1 MRFMVGPILILDPD
15 ETPLVYLDSDA
26 VTVTEKSALNS
37 FREIRVTHPLRHS
50 DGRDYS
56 RYIRPGMKMFWYT
69 TTEGDSCLYVIDG
82 AVKYD
87 YDANTVDFT
96 AHEAAAEL
104 QDLPPVWVDP
114 VVADNFQDARIGQQ
128 WTTTTNGGQ
137 ITEGKGYLQL
147 YASQGT
153 QIVWGGASTYRSPCI
168 AHTPLLEGNSFTL
181 ITRIIPMPTLNN
193 EAPFGLAI
201 TNNNFEAF
209 YRIERR
215 WSNDGKHYVRTDY
228 RNPGGT
234 ETQVQSDEYKDL
246 SVMAATWFMLEV
258 DADGK
263 ATTSWSPDGVS
274 WTSHTTTQLTWT
286 PTRAG
291 VFIRNWSPDYNFVKA
306 RATTFKYIPWRGR
319 LVDVTDEYLTN
330 LTGGRFTAT
339 GTPSGLQARLGG
351 LQDPHTI
358 IQRIC
363 EENNLLVS
371 FSYVYDA
378 DTDTIN
384 RELRLLEDS
393 GEVKAVLRLDEDMEG
408 LDVTID
414 ESGVAVA
421 AAPRFG
427 SSNDVEK
434 LIPVLQEF
442 RELTVTAG
450 SSIPSQVYTDSQN
463 RLVYGPSVPA
473 PYGKATGSYL
483 VVAGDSDAEYQ
494 KIVAPGA
501 SDESRVVHVDVSQA
515 DHPLNLYWDLA
526 GKLDESKTRKLTLS
540 FDYMERD
547 PVAAEFRYRAGDRV
561 AVQLPGWD
569 GAAEFRV
576 HSTEK
581 NPHEP
586 ASLKM
591 ELGEEPIRLIKLISG
606 VK

>member
-56 RYIRPGMKMFWYT
+56 RYIRPGRKLFWHS
-69 TTEGDSCLYVIDG
+69 TTEGDSCLYIIDG
-82 AVKYD
+82 AIKLD
-87 YDANTVDFT
+87 YDANLIDFT
-96 AHEAAAEL
+96 AHEAGVEL
-104 QDLPPVWVDP
+104 QDLPPVWIDP
-114 VVADNFQDARIGQQ
+114 VVTDNFMDASIGSQ
-128 WTTTTNGGQ
+128 WGLTLNGGQ
-137 ITEGKGYLQL
+137 ITEGRGYLQL
-147 YASQGT
+147 YASAGT
-153 QIVWGGASTYRSPCI
+153 QLVWGGGSSYRSPCI
-168 AHTPLLEGNSFTL
+168 ARVQLLEGDSFTVTAR
-181 ITRIIPMPTLNN
+181 ITPRVMNKD
-193 EAPFGLAI
+193 AAFGLAV
-201 TNNNFEAF
+201 TDSTLEAF
-209 YRIERR
+209 YRIARHY
-215 WSNDGKHYVRTDY
+215 SSDGKHYVRTDY

-234 ETQVQSDEYKDL
+234 ETQVQADEYKDL
-246 SVMAATWFMLEV
+246 PVMAATWYRVEV
-258 DADGK
+258 DGDGK
-263 ATTSWSPDGVS
+263 ATTSWSPDGVT

-291 VFIRNWSPDYNFVKA
+291 VFIRNWADLYSSMNAHV
-306 RATTFKYIPWRGR
+306 TSFKYIPWKGR
-319 LVDVTDEYLTN
+319 LVDITDQFLTS

-339 GTPSGLQARLGG
+339 GTPSGLKARLGG